1 MLQRIKSVLGWE
13 SHPTLMSCFAKLR
26 LFQKRILDS
35 ARIKII
41 CLEGPEPTIE
51 DYHNSYSR
59 SESTEVGEL
68 DISFSEEKASFPVCH
83 EIADTRSSSLFK

>member
-1 MLQRIKSVLGWE
+1 
-13 SHPTLMSCFAKLR
+13 MSCFAKLR

-51 DYHNSYSR
+51 DYHNSNSR